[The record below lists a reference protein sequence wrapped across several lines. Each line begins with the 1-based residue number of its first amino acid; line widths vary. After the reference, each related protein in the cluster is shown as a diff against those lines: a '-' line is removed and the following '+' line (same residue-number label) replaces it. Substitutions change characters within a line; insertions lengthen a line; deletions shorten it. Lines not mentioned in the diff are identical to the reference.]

1 MIQQNGDVLRILND
15 FRNKMRDLDILISE
29 SKIKNIYN
37 LYTKSDLSIDEFRKK
52 IYDRFKK
59 YKEKYKIAQS
69 VEENPDNKDLL
80 DIDFNK
86 KGITLNHQDIDI
98 LSIIACESYDE
109 LIELSQKISI
119 LDIDEGYLKT
129 YISLDEAK
137 RFVYQCYIDSLVGK
151 NEFFVNKNLK
161 TKAKINLLLKKGILD
176 ENEAKELVSIIS
188 TGTNIDEMV
197 SRVYQMFGEKA
208 EDIFKIFNSRIVS
221 KSGVK
226 ESTWNLYN
234 CMYERIKEFDTF
246 TLDDIIKYNA
256 VTLLNGKTDYENFT
270 RALELAKKFNKKVR
284 LNTLFFYMD
293 FPERYKNKSK
303 EEIKEYL
310 RKYVINLCSYIKEN
324 GYEDQIESIDALN
337 ELINRFASKVG
348 NEFDL
353 RGTYKDNSDNFAGGW
368 LNYLSLEDVLD
379 VLADAKKILPN
390 TKFIY
395 NEVYLFNDKKYEVF
409 SKILDKIKEY
419 EKTHDIKIIDGIGEQ
434 LHIDSSTDIPK
445 IDAFLQK
452 LRENHMKIDITE
464 FDLFVMPSEKYL
476 VPIQLEELRQAK
488 INELYE
494 VLSKYPD
501 VIDGFTIWSKTDDM
515 DHNLSRVNENKIK
528 FKEKLIPNLHGGYFD
543 MEFNTKRDSLMSNLS
558 VINGPAIQKFNYHT
572 HTKRCGHGS
581 NALDE
586 DYVIEAIKKRM
597 KSFGFTEH
605 CPSPKIEYDEIN
617 ERLSNGDLD
626 EYISSI
632 RKLNIN
638 YPEIDVL
645 VGLEAEYA
653 ESIRL
658 HLTDLRKKVDYM
670 ILGQHEVIF
679 DGEVVN
685 PNNNPEYPLLYAR
698 SVINALNSG
707 IFDIVAHPDYF
718 LIYRDTCEDINTYNK
733 FMNNAIAAANM
744 IGRKCEELKIPLEI
758 NLDSITRV
766 EQDNYKDGEHSFTHP
781 IFFNELTK
789 YNVKFIYGCDA
800 HRPKAIKNIN
810 ENILRAET
818 ILKTSDMS
826 FVDENYNPV
835 KDRNPELDQMLL
847 LTEMNSYSYETYM
860 LIKLIERLI
869 GDYLPVDLDLK
880 IMDGI
885 EGVILKHQNESKK
898 ESQKRFEEL
907 INVSEDHFI
916 SDEERDR
923 KISNNLKYMESFG
936 NVTTNRINLLQKL
949 KQLVVD
955 ASVLG
960 CYTIEDYLI
969 VLKEL
974 IEKEVNKNEDIIKR
988 SEQNIDNYLK
998 NKHQR
1003 KY

>member
-1 MIQQNGDVLRILND
+1 MIQQNGDALRILND

-29 SKIKNIYN
+29 SKIKNLYD

-52 IYDRFKK
+52 IYYRFKK

-69 VEENPDNKDLL
+69 VEKNPDNKDLL
-80 DIDFNK
+80 DIDFVK

-188 TGTNIDEMV
+188 TGTNMDEMV
-197 SRVYQMFGEKA
+197 SQVYQMFGEKA

-434 LHIDSSTDIPK
+434 LHIDSSTDISK

-452 LRENHMKIDITE
+452 LRDNHMKIDITE

-515 DHNLSRVNENKIK
+515 DHNLSRVNENKIR

-826 FVDENYNPV
+826 FVDEDYNPV
-835 KDRNPELDQMLL
+835 KDRNPELDQRLL
-847 LTEMNSYSYETYM
+847 LNEMNSYSYETYM

-885 EGVILKHQNESKK
+885 EGVILKYQNESKK

-936 NVTTNRINLLQKL
+936 NVTNNRINLLQKL
-949 KQLVVD
+949 KQLVVE